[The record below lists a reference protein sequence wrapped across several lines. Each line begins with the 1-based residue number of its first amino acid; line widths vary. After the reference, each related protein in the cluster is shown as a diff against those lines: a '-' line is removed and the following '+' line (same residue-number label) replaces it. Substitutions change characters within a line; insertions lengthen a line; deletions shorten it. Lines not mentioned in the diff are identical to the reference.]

1 MSNNTFDESQLFE
14 DSFLEWIRTITI
26 FIIAGIAIFNFTRY
40 GKLFSVIS
48 FTISVVL
55 VGALII
61 YYLNERK
68 RVIDLGLNINFVLDI
83 LFGCIVVTFFYL
95 LFLLWETIITDPS
108 SGFSFP
114 INFIEEEVNILA
126 DKIITGLKQ

>member
-95 LFLLWETIITDPS
+95 LFSLWETIVTDAS